1 MKGGDVCVS
10 KKQPLKKELRNLF
23 VSSCCHNFANVDI
36 NHKVDSMIRFMVRNS
51 FYINFLTMSLR
62 THHKLNRK

>member
-36 NHKVDSMIRFMVRNS
+36 NHKVDSVIRFMVRNS
-51 FYINFLTMSLR
+51 FYINF
-62 THHKLNRK
+62 